1 MYIYKILNLQNI
13 IEPEITG
20 DKTFFYI
27 GNQYV
32 VSANQDIGGDN
43 AVEFLELTD
52 ELKQELY
59 TLNPITEFSTVL
71 EKQFFIIELRQQHVQ
86 CIKQEAYRRITAI
99 YPITK
104 QLNLIYAQAFEQD
117 AYAAMVAFIENI
129 RMKSNALEL
138 KIAKYTVK
146 QLETF
151 DCSDDKH
158 WAD

>member
-1 MYIYKILNLQNI
+1 MYVYKILNLQNI
-13 IEPEITG
+13 IEP
-20 DKTFFYI
+20 KTSGEKTYFYVQ
-27 GNQYV
+27 NQYV
-32 VSANQDIGGDN
+32 VSTNQDISGDN
-43 AVEFLELTD
+43 AVELLDLTD
-52 ELKQELY
+52 ELKKELY
-59 TLNPITEFSTVL
+59 ALNPIIEFSTIL

-86 CIKQEAYRRITAI
+86 CIKQEAYRRITEI

-151 DCSDDKH
+151 DCADDKH
-158 WAD
+158 WTD

>member
-1 MYIYKILNLQNI
+1 MNYLINTESNTIFEY
-13 IEPEITG
+13 
-20 DKTFFYI
+20 D
-27 GNQYV
+27 
-32 VSANQDIGGDN
+32 QDY
-43 AVEFLELTD
+43 
-52 ELKQELY
+52 Y
-59 TLNPITEFSTVL
+59 TLSKNLRTEPWRKATAQEVKPYL
-71 EKQFFIIELRQQHVQ
+71 VEKHIP
-86 CIKQEAYRRITAI
+86 CIKQEAYRRITEI

-117 AYAAMVAFIENI
+117 DYQAMVTFIENI